1 MPAVEGRPMTIHWK
15 EDAKPTA
22 VWTPAHVPINWE
34 EDVNELLEKNVS
46 RGVIRNVPE
55 GIPTQWCSRMIV
67 AKKKSGKLRQ
77 CVDLRKVNDAT
88 DRELHHQRTAYKL
101 ICDLPPNMLKTSLDC
116 WNSYHALELD
126 EEASS
131 TTTFITEQGTFQYLR
146 APQGLW
152 SSGDAYTRQTD
163 DIVRDVE
170 DKRKYVNDTLLF
182 KPSKEELFWRT
193 ARYID
198 KCGRAGIIFKPDKF
212 KFSQEELEFAR
223 FHLTRDGFKPTQTTL
238 QSIKNFPVPRNITDV
253 RSYFGLVE
261 QVVFAFSK
269 SEVMYLFRELLRK
282 NRKFYWDDK
291 LSEVFN
297 KSRDYIVE

>member
-1 MPAVEGRPMTIHWK
+1 
-15 EDAKPTA
+15 
-22 VWTPAHVPINWE
+22 
-34 EDVNELLEKNVS
+34 
-46 RGVIRNVPE
+46 
-55 GIPTQWCSRMIV
+55 
-67 AKKKSGKLRQ
+67 
-77 CVDLRKVNDAT
+77 
-88 DRELHHQRTAYKL
+88 
-101 ICDLPPNMLKTSLDC
+101 MLKTSLDC

-126 EEASS
+126 EEASN

-170 DKRKYVNDTLLF
+170 DKRKYVDDTLLF

-198 KCGRAGIIFKPDKF
+198 KCGRAGIIFNPDKF
-212 KFSQEELEFAR
+212 KFSQEELEFAG

-253 RSYFGLVE
+253 RSYFGLVK
-261 QVVFAFSK
+261 QVVFASSK
-269 SEVMYLFRELLRK
+269 SEVMYPFRELLRK

-297 KSRDYIVE
+297 KSRDYIVEQVNHGVKSYDRN